1 MRESNFSRVPFPS
14 HISHNPVMFKLALRP
29 PSWQDHGSAQF
40 SGEMKLKRLDLVS
53 KRRFTFH
60 SPVLTGILGAVYAKL
75 TGLGRNTLKTD
86 IIHLLEGSNLST
98 ADVKFVYNS
107 TFTPISMMLRFPS
120 QSSYDIALRQTLR
133 KGRLYN
139 LEKIYSGQWDITE
152 SHDGRTGKSVIL
164 VVVDKL
170 SKYGHFIAMSHPYT
184 GATVA
189 DVFAKEIVRL
199 HGIPSAVIS
208 DRDPVFVMVYGIPR
222 SAVRDDI
229 DRFLSGCNFDPSSFR
244 YVNRP
249 GIQSAVKA
257 ITFRVASTLEAI
269 NFCIRKNRSVCSNAP
284 VTVRV
289 LQ

>member
-1 MRESNFSRVPFPS
+1 MIIV
-14 HISHNPVMFKLALRP
+14 
-29 PSWQDHGSAQF
+29 
-40 SGEMKLKRLDLVS
+40 RLDLVS

-60 SPVLTGILGAVYAKL
+60 SPVLTCILGAVYAKL

-98 ADVKFVYNS
+98 ADVKFVYSN

-152 SHDGRTGKSVIL
+152 SHDGRT
-164 VVVDKL
+164 
-170 SKYGHFIAMSHPYT
+170 
-184 GATVA
+184 
-189 DVFAKEIVRL
+189 
-199 HGIPSAVIS
+199 
-208 DRDPVFVMVYGIPR
+208 VMVYGIPR
-222 SAVRDDI
+222 SALRDDI